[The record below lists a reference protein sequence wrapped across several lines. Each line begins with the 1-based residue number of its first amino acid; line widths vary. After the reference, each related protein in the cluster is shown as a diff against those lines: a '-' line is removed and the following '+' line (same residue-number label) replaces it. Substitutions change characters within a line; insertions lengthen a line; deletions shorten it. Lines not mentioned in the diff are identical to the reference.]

1 MGVDWTFF
9 LSFLPLFGDEP
20 IQAEILSQRAVN
32 PNNQPPITKV
42 HSSVKEVRGV
52 TFPFHAR
59 GLMIRYQ
66 VSLKN
71 RERILVI
78 EPTRFP
84 D

>member
-9 LSFLPLFGDEP
+9 YPSSLSFGDEP
-20 IQAEILSQRAVN
+20 IQAEVLSQRAVN

-52 TFPFHAR
+52 TFPFLAR

-71 RERILVI
+71 RERI
-78 EPTRFP
+78 
-84 D
+84 